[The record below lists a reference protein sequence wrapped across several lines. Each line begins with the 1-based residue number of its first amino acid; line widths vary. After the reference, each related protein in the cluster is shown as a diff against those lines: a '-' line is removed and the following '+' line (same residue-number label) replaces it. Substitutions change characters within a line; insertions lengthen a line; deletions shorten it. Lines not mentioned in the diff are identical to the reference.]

1 MEQSPYIRAMSALYQ
16 GRRGDRPAVANPTS
30 IVCHDLMEQTG
41 ISFPEAHL
49 DYKMMADLAIAGH
62 EIAGFDSVMPE
73 YSVNQEAAALGCT
86 IDWGDK
92 NQMPTA
98 KDFPYAD
105 FRDIVV
111 SDNLLEKPPIKVVL
125 DAISYLR
132 THIGGKAMII
142 GKVMGP
148 WTLAYH
154 MAGTENFLLQVG
166 LGEDDKVRKILDQLM
181 PVTIAHLNAQ
191 FQAGADVVT
200 LADHC
205 TRNLISPAHYE
216 QFLLPLHKI
225 IAQEVSGPI
234 ILHVCGECSD
244 RLELFARTGFTAYHF
259 EWSVGALRAVEAIG
273 DCMTLFG
280 CINNAQTL
288 YQGTPE
294 DVYKQTRTAIEAG
307 VDAICPECAIP
318 LSTPLEN
325 LKAIVAAA
333 KEGFGK

>member
-1 MEQSPYIRAMSALYQ
+1 MEQSAFTRAMSALYK
-16 GRRGDRPAVANPTS
+16 GRKGKRPAVANPTS
-30 IVCHDLMEQTG
+30 IVCHDLMDLTG

-73 YSVNQEAAALGCT
+73 YSVDQEAAALGCT
-86 IDWGDK
+86 IDWGDR

-105 FRDIVV
+105 FSDIEVPE
-111 SDNLLEKPPIKVVL
+111 NILEKQSIRVVL

-132 THIGGKAMII
+132 RQVGGKAMIV

-154 MAGTENFLLQVG
+154 MAGTENFLLQLG
-166 LGEDDKVRKILDQLM
+166 LGEIDKIRKMLDQLL

-191 FQAGADVVT
+191 FRAGADVVT
-200 LADHC
+200 LGDHC
-205 TRNLISPAHYE
+205 TRNLVSPKHYE
-216 QFLLPLHKI
+216 ELLLPLHKI

-244 RLELFARTGFTAYHF
+244 RLELFSRSGFAAYHF
-259 EWSVGALRAVEAIG
+259 EWSVGALHAVQSIG
-273 DCMTLFG
+273 DRMTLFG
-280 CINNAQTL
+280 CVNNAQTL
-288 YQGTPE
+288 YEGTPE
-294 DVYKQTRTAIEAG
+294 DVYKQTRIAIKAG
-307 VDAICPECAIP
+307 VDVLCPECAIP

-325 LKAIVAAA
+325 LKAIVKAAE
-333 KEGFGK
+333 EGY